1 MAPLTDEHQD
11 LLQLLYMAPVGLIM
25 TNLEGG
31 IAMANSVAAKLLM
44 PLSQDGEMN
53 NLFTVLEQVA
63 PDVRVQAARFTLS
76 QGSIFESME
85 IHVASSDS
93 GRLHPKTL
101 SLKLTKID
109 EASLYASLSDVT
121 EERRMISQIA
131 ESEARL
137 RALFDAALDA
147 IISMDDQG
155 CITDWNQQ
163 AETIF
168 GWSKDEVMGR
178 LLHETIAPECDKA
191 TQEVG
196 LGRFL
201 QTVQSQILS
210 QRVESTALRR
220 SGLEFP
226 VSLSIFPFKHYGVH
240 YFTAFFSDRT
250 ERKRVDK
257 LMHQLAHHDS
267 LTGLANRTLLN
278 DRLTQSILTSKR
290 SMRCGALMILDLDN
304 FKPVNDLYGHLVGDL
319 LLVEV
324 ARRLK
329 SCVREVDTVS
339 RFGGDE
345 FVVLLSELD
354 ASQSLSLEQAMIVAE
369 KIRTSLSTPYK
380 FALPRTA
387 DPDFAVEHHCSASI
401 GVAMFMGHQASQT
414 ALLKAA
420 DAAMYQAKNAGRN
433 AIRVTDV
440 EY

>member
-1 MAPLTDEHQD
+1 MAPLSEEHQD

-25 TNLEGG
+25 TNLEGD
-31 IAMANSVAAKLLM
+31 IAMANSVAVQLLM

-53 NLFTVLEQVA
+53 NLFTLLERVA
-63 PDVRVQAARFTLS
+63 PDVRAQAAGFTLA
-76 QGSIFESME
+76 QGSICESME

-109 EASLYASLSDVT
+109 ETSLYASLSDLT

-137 RALFDAALDA
+137 RSLFDAALDA
-147 IISMDDQG
+147 IISIDDQG
-155 CITDWNQQ
+155 RITDWNQQ

-168 GWSKDEVMGR
+168 GWSKYEVMGR

-196 LGRFL
+196 LSRIL
-201 QTVQSQILS
+201 QSVQTQILS
-210 QRVESTALRR
+210 RRVESTALRR

-226 VSLSIFPFKHYGVH
+226 VNLSIFPFKHHGVH
-240 YFTAFFSDRT
+240 HFTAFFSDRT
-250 ERKRVDK
+250 ERKRADQ
-257 LMHQLAHHDS
+257 LMHQLAHYDT

-278 DRLTQSILTSKR
+278 DRLTQSILASKR
-290 SMRCGALMILDLDN
+290 NMSRGALMMIDLDN
-304 FKPVNDLYGHLVGDL
+304 FKPINDLYGHLVGDL

-345 FVVLLSELD
+345 FVVLLGELD
-354 ASQSLSLEQAMIVAE
+354 ASQSLSLEQALVVAE

-380 FALPRTA
+380 FTVPRTA

-401 GVAMFMGHQASQT
+401 GVAIFMGHQASQQ
-414 ALLKAA
+414 AILKAA

-433 AIRVTDV
+433 GIRVNDM